1 MTINLKLPNPNI
13 LGWIIGLL
21 LFITVI
27 KECRGQSIYTSLQ
40 FDPTIITGGPRIDL
54 TTKNIDI
61 NTSYCIGK
69 AQFHDNKAILNQYQ
83 IGLGYSIKS
92 PFDENELILSIFG
105 SYNEL
110 SHQFWKYSY
119 GISTLIQINK
129 RFYLLFN
136 EDLKIWSTK
145 VGFGF
150 KLK

>member
-1 MTINLKLPNPNI
+1 MTTYLKLPNPKI
-13 LGWIIGLL
+13 FGWIIGLL
-21 LFITVI
+21 LFFTVI

-40 FDPTIITGGPRIDL
+40 FDPLIITGGPRIDL
-54 TTKNIDI
+54 ITKNIDV

-69 AQFHDNKAILNQYQ
+69 AQFHDNKVILNQYQ

-92 PFDENELILSIFG
+92 SIDNKELILSIFG

-110 SHQFWKYSY
+110 DHQIWRYSY

-129 RFYLLFN
+129 KFYLLLN
-136 EDLKIWSTK
+136 EDLEIWSTK

-150 KLK
+150 KL